1 MSKSAS
7 IVLAVMLGI
16 FGSGVQA
23 NAFTSSPQV
32 AESAPKPTAKPA
44 PKTKAVLSQISYT
57 ENHDPVTACANF
69 AAIRA
74 LMAKASGSDFAIQ
87 NRVLNVTFLL
97 CMRDASPAD

>member
-7 IVLAVMLGI
+7 VVLAVMLGA
-16 FGSGVQA
+16 FGPGSPA
-23 NAFTSSPQV
+23 HAFSSSPHV
-32 AESAPKPTAKPA
+32 AEAAPKPTAKPA
-44 PKTKAVLSQISYT
+44 PNIKVGMSPISYAET
-57 ENHDPVTACANF
+57 REPITSCANF

-97 CMRDASPAD
+97 CMRDAGQAD